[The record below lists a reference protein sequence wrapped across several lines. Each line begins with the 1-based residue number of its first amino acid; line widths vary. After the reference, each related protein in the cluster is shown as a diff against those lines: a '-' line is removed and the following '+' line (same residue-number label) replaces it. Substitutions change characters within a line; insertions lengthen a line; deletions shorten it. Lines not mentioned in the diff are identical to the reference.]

1 MEPNVAPSCAAWYV
15 YHAAQLGATFGSIG
29 NLDVNPL
36 QSPPRFS
43 LASFTWYGWN
53 LVNQQ
58 LLLPFTLAFVVGLAV
73 AVRRLVRG
81 RLSAANVEPE
91 LLGGA
96 VLSYLGMTVLLH
108 KDPRYTL
115 PILVYVAVLAT
126 GWIATLRL
134 RRWRAALS
142 AAVVVIAALYLVGV
156 SSGIGGAVRIR
167 LPGAQQTAIAQGQ
180 LTLYETTGWL
190 RGGPVHDANI
200 QALLSGLRTAG
211 IRDVLLFPTGDP
223 IDFNIAGLTYM
234 AVAEG
239 LRVNDAG
246 AFPAAQQ
253 ASLILS
259 PAGLAAPPPCQRM
272 NDGSRLYVVRG
283 VVNGLNVAD
292 MRVPGRPGVRY
303 TLICPGRPPL
313 VYP

>member
-1 MEPNVAPSCAAWYV
+1 M
-15 YHAAQLGATFGSIG
+15 
-29 NLDVNPL
+29 
-36 QSPPRFS
+36 
-43 LASFTWYGWN
+43 
-53 LVNQQ
+53 
-58 LLLPFTLAFVVGLAV
+58 
-73 AVRRLVRG
+73 
-81 RLSAANVEPE
+81 
-91 LLGGA
+91 
-96 VLSYLGMTVLLH
+96 
-108 KDPRYTL
+108 
-115 PILVYVAVLAT
+115 
-126 GWIATLRL
+126 
-134 RRWRAALS
+134 
-142 AAVVVIAALYLVGV
+142 
-156 SSGIGGAVRIR
+156 
-167 LPGAQQTAIAQGQ
+167 
-180 LTLYETTGWL
+180 
-190 RGGPVHDANI
+190 
-200 QALLSGLRTAG
+200 
-211 IRDVLLFPTGDP
+211 LLFPTGDP
-223 IDFNIAGLTYM
+223 IDFNITGLTYM